1 PRHER
6 VAVIG
11 AGSRGDFREED
22 QMCCAWIAELLI
34 GHGYGAANAA
44 TTELVQR
51 WSGAP
56 AAACVISRSVDY
68 LRRSD
73 QLADLDFILSHV
85 NDLRN
90 IYRLLD
96 GEVQVVECREH
107 RGDDELTA
115 AAAEAK
121 IA

>member
-1 PRHER
+1 
-6 VAVIG
+6 
-11 AGSRGDFREED
+11 
-22 QMCCAWIAELLI
+22 MCCAWIAELLI

-85 NDLRN
+85 NDLRDT
-90 IYRLLD
+90 YRLVD
-96 GEVQVVECREH
+96 GEVQVVERHEH